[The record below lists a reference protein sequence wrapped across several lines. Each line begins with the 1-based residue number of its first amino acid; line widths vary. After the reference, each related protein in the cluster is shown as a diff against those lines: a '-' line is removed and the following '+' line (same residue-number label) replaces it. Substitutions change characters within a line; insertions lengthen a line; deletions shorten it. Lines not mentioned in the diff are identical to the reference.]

1 MELEFLPYETRVSSV
16 WNWSFSR
23 MKLECQP
30 VLALDHLPIQAQSKG
45 ATPRL
50 IGLSAAPF
58 IKVSLLTLLNGI
70 SHRD

>member
-1 MELEFLPYETRVSSV
+1 
-16 WNWSFSR
+16 

-50 IGLSAAPF
+50 LGLSAAPF
-58 IKVSLLTLLNGI
+58 IKVRLLTLLNGI

>member
-1 MELEFLPYETRVSSV
+1 MKLKFLPYETRVSSL
-16 WNWSFSR
+16 WHSSFFP

-50 IGLSAAPF
+50 LGLSAAPF

>member
-1 MELEFLPYETRVSSV
+1 M
-16 WNWSFSR
+16 
-23 MKLECQP
+23 
-30 VLALDHLPIQAQSKG
+30 LALAHRPIQAQSKG

-50 IGLSAAPF
+50 IVGLSAAPF

>member
-1 MELEFLPYETRVSSV
+1 
-16 WNWSFSR
+16 

-30 VLALDHLPIQAQSKG
+30 VLALNHHPIQAQSKG

-50 IGLSAAPF
+50 LGLSAAPF
-58 IKVSLLTLLNGI
+58 IKVRLLTLLSGI